1 MGNSN
6 SELKD
11 SSSQS
16 DSGSYYSDTADTEI
30 DIERYVP
37 QKSMFLFFKK
47 FYKTSQKSEQKK
59 KLLI

>member
-16 DSGSYYSDTADTEI
+16 DSRSYYSDTADTEI

-37 QKSMFLFFKK
+37 QKNMFLFFKK